1 MPDINKAIL
10 DPFTPL
16 SVPEALMVAV
26 CGIVVVFMMLAI
38 LALVIIII
46 SKIVSSIEGKA
57 APAAPAKKAAPAP
70 APKPAAPAAPAVD
83 EGEMVAV
90 MMAAIAEESG
100 MSPNS
105 FRITNVTAAPA
116 AAPVAAAPAAA
127 PAPAAGSHRLW
138 YAAGQPARH
147 RPV

>member
-10 DPFTPL
+10 DAFSPL

-26 CGIVVVFMMLAI
+26 CGLVVVFMMLAI

-46 SKIVSSIEGKA
+46 SKIVNSVESKA
-57 APAAPAKKAAPAP
+57 VHAAAPAKSAAPAP

-83 EGEMVAV
+83 EGELVAV
-90 MMAAIAEESG
+90 MMAAVAEESG
-100 MSPNS
+100 MNPNS
-105 FRITNVTAAPA
+105 FRITNIAAAPAA

-127 PAPAAGSHRLW
+127 PAAAGGHRRRD
-138 YAAGQPARH
+138 QP
-147 RPV
+147 